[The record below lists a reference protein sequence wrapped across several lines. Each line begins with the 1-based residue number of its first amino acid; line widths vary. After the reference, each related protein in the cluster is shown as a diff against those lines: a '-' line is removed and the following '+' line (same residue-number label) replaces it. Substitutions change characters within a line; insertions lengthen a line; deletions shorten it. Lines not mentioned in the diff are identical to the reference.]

1 VACGAAGSADPVA
14 PHRPVSNLPDL
25 APPPCAPGCYFG
37 RTMITILLPLDRGN
51 ARSPTQNR
59 VLLTDDAPVVRA
71 TIASSIAPSLVRL
84 VVTQKRYRLD
94 AVTRLQHPLH
104 LRAEAVCAAAGYRL
118 ALCRSRAWP
127 TLASVREASPLKE
140 PGGRRR
146 RIVVW

>member
-1 VACGAAGSADPVA
+1 MAGGAAGSADPVA

-59 VLLTDDAPVVRA
+59 VLLTDAPVVRA

-84 VVTQKRYRLD
+84 VVTQKRYRLQNTAD
-94 AVTRLQHPLH
+94 ALTNK
-104 LRAEAVCAAAGYRL
+104 LRMTI
-118 ALCRSRAWP
+118 WP
-127 TLASVREASPLKE
+127 
-140 PGGRRR
+140 
-146 RIVVW
+146 IDYM